1 MFAFYEDR
9 VIDSP
14 YVDRIW
20 HAQVEQDVHPVCP
33 ADARWNL
40 VFVKYN
46 GTLRVSI
53 EGGTSQCLKRSLLAG
68 SEYLVIE
75 FKLGVYMPDFP
86 AGKFLNKDVVL
97 PEAAARSL
105 WLNDLTHKFPDFEDA
120 GRLTDKLVQQGL
132 LVRDPVIEEALQGSP
147 PPVSQR
153 ALQYHFLR
161 ATGLPLNRIRQI
173 ERAHH
178 ALALLQQGTSIL
190 DTVHDAGY
198 FDQPHLTRSLK
209 RYTGQTPAQIA
220 RSHAASADPAG

>member
-20 HAQVEQDVHPVCP
+20 RAQVAQDVHPVCP

-40 VFVKYN
+40 VFIKYN
-46 GTLRVSI
+46 ATLRVSI
-53 EGGTSQCLKRSLLAG
+53 EGGTSQWLERSLLAG

-86 AGKFLNKDVVL
+86 AGEFLNKDVVL
-97 PEAAARSL
+97 PEAAARSF
-105 WLNDLTHKFPDFEDA
+105 WLNDLAKKMPNFEDA
-120 GRLTDKLVQQGL
+120 ERLADQLVQQGL
-132 LVRDPVIEEALQGSP
+132 LVRDPLIAEVLQGSP

-173 ERAHH
+173 NRAQY
-178 ALALLQQGTSIL
+178 AVALLQQGASIL

-198 FDQPHLTRSLK
+198 FDQPHLTRALK
-209 RYTGQTPAQIA
+209 RYTGQTPAQIV
-220 RSHAASADPAG
+220 RSQAVWMNPAG